1 MINFDHDK
9 SDPKNQIWLDDLI
22 EEDKFSVEFYLRKV
36 IDTVVEHNPIKSVLN
51 WTDFYIDGYKNRKG
65 FNDKCILY
73 EREFL
78 DTFTDLFNGTHKK
91 YDLVFI
97 TSEELFFNSSV
108 EDIFEN
114 EDYDKI
120 LNKIFDNH
128 LTDNGKLII
137 LDIDSIISG
146 FPNPRSPYDSHEYH
160 CNSFRLS
167 KTENLEA
174 SINIALTD
182 LDHDQNTILILS
194 KNPVKKTLIFDF
206 GMLNMPF
213 TYFDHAYSNKNLQC
227 WIELNHIFFADFIE
241 DNHIDWHENFILHQ
255 HLGLDIN
262 YSDKSNLIK
271 FWNKIDNNIASVEKF
286 YNHPK
291 IEVYHPEDWRYELE
305 VFHRFSHVFSDII
318 NGTAEYKSFLSS
330 YFIGYKHDYD
340 TQTNFKYF
348 VIKNNYLQQWNKSKL
363 NDNEFSS
370 LYFEGFKFHQLSS
383 DINFLKIDSKYSFE
397 NQYELMF
404 SHSKTIYNLI
414 TVDFE
419 NDFINKSE
427 DTISNLVL
435 SFFNHKHHESSSNL
449 YILVNNDVLSSNEYQ
464 SFRKE
469 FSHILYSI
477 VKIGNEFM
485 LLFKHSNS
493 NKVFISTEHND
504 NSKRL
509 KLNYSNPLNFLSKN
523 EDFYKNWIDTSNL
536 SINPEEDKMGKLLK
550 EIKLDTTQIKSD
562 TSEIKADMKSMMS
575 EVSKIKSSTE
585 DTNESIDNSISLIL
599 ESVEKNYDLNDIDKY
614 INKVTQWFNYW
625 DKIENNTKTFMPGS
639 ELLYDNI
646 KNSVFED
653 FSPFIL
659 YYCRALENEL
669 LNKIFLKFHTYFN
682 SISIEKQEILFNWN
696 KDGLTDKELKQYKQT
711 FDGLNSNIKN
721 NKHTLGS
728 MRFILSIIPNAK
740 KKDGSKR
747 YQRSPLLK
755 EFYIFIKKEFG
766 DFDPKTL
773 KQLENIITN
782 YRNKSAHVD
791 IINEEN
797 ALVFYEDFKEL
808 MNKLIKKL

>member
-1 MINFDHDK
+1 
-9 SDPKNQIWLDDLI
+9 
-22 EEDKFSVEFYLRKV
+22 
-36 IDTVVEHNPIKSVLN
+36 
-51 WTDFYIDGYKNRKG
+51 
-65 FNDKCILY
+65 
-73 EREFL
+73 
-78 DTFTDLFNGTHKK
+78 
-91 YDLVFI
+91 
-97 TSEELFFNSSV
+97 
-108 EDIFEN
+108 
-114 EDYDKI
+114 
-120 LNKIFDNH
+120 
-128 LTDNGKLII
+128 
-137 LDIDSIISG
+137 
-146 FPNPRSPYDSHEYH
+146 
-160 CNSFRLS
+160 
-167 KTENLEA
+167 
-174 SINIALTD
+174 
-182 LDHDQNTILILS
+182 
-194 KNPVKKTLIFDF
+194 
-206 GMLNMPF
+206 MPF

-286 YNHPK
+286 YNHQK

-477 VKIGNEFM
+477 VKIGN
-485 LLFKHSNS
+485 
-493 NKVFISTEHND
+493 
-504 NSKRL
+504 
-509 KLNYSNPLNFLSKN
+509 
-523 EDFYKNWIDTSNL
+523 
-536 SINPEEDKMGKLLK
+536 
-550 EIKLDTTQIKSD
+550 
-562 TSEIKADMKSMMS
+562 
-575 EVSKIKSSTE
+575 
-585 DTNESIDNSISLIL
+585 
-599 ESVEKNYDLNDIDKY
+599 
-614 INKVTQWFNYW
+614 
-625 DKIENNTKTFMPGS
+625 
-639 ELLYDNI
+639 
-646 KNSVFED
+646 
-653 FSPFIL
+653 
-659 YYCRALENEL
+659 
-669 LNKIFLKFHTYFN
+669 
-682 SISIEKQEILFNWN
+682 
-696 KDGLTDKELKQYKQT
+696 
-711 FDGLNSNIKN
+711 
-721 NKHTLGS
+721 
-728 MRFILSIIPNAK
+728 
-740 KKDGSKR
+740 
-747 YQRSPLLK
+747 
-755 EFYIFIKKEFG
+755 
-766 DFDPKTL
+766 
-773 KQLENIITN
+773 
-782 YRNKSAHVD
+782 
-791 IINEEN
+791 
-797 ALVFYEDFKEL
+797 
-808 MNKLIKKL
+808 